1 MVLLLTLADEATPTR
16 AWPRA
21 NGAFAFYGV
30 PEGVHNLEVSAP
42 GLLYPQVRG
51 WWTGWRCVAWRN
63 DPTAPD
69 PPVPSR
75 LAPPSPFLPSLP
87 KVRLAVGPGGAV
99 RATFADDPAKPLPV
113 PLALRPLS
121 RLAYFDARAGFDPVA
136 FLKTPCGILALFVAF
151 AVFALPHMKIDP
163 EEYEELLGGGRGR
176 PDAAG
181 APGGGEWRWW
191 DAPAQ
196 AGVRVW
202 AAL

>member
-1 MVLLLTLADEATPTR
+1 M
-16 AWPRA
+16 
-21 NGAFAFYGV
+21 
-30 PEGVHNLEVSAP
+30 
-42 GLLYPQVRG
+42 
-51 WWTGWRCVAWRN
+51 AWRN

-136 FLKTPCGILALFVAF
+136 FLKTPYGILALFVAF

-163 EEYEELLGGGRGR
+163 EDYEELRGAGRGWSGVRGGLEARGGGWASPSPPR
-176 PDAAG
+176 PRLCPGHAG
-181 APGGGEWRWW
+181 TPRTPSR
-191 DAPAQ
+191 APAPHAMGGMQ
-196 AGVRVW
+196 
-202 AAL
+202 